1 MKERTGGGHLLR
13 VLGLAFGLAL
23 GLGGM
28 IGGGILRTP
37 GEVLAEVPSI
47 WLVLGLWA
55 AAAVHS
61 ALTGN
66 IVAELMTAVPR
77 SGGLFNV
84 AERAFGAFGGLLVG
98 WTDWLLNVAALAAL
112 SIALAEFLLLAAPSL
127 GDHATA
133 IALSACLLFTAIN
146 WIGVREGS
154 RAQIA
159 TSAAKAALLV
169 GIVILIFLWS
179 PGAGSADTAGASA
192 GAIGFAAAITAYQLI
207 IGAYNGWSYTGYFAE
222 EDRAPQRNIPRSL
235 FGSILAVAAIYLVMN
250 AALVHA
256 LPLDRLAGAELP
268 LALALEDMSGPWAVT
283 AVAAI
288 AIVTVIGTIN
298 ASIMIATRIL
308 HGLGRDHFLP
318 APVAHVNRGGT
329 PDVALLLTAAAAC
342 AMILTGTFETAFL
355 LLGALALLIY
365 ALIDIAYF
373 VLRWREPDLP
383 RPYRAKLHPLL
394 PALALLLDLG
404 VLVAVLAGDLRQALF
419 IAAAV
424 AICIPLTLLARR
436 ARRAAPA

>member
-1 MKERTGGGHLLR
+1 MTDRRQGQLLR

-37 GEVLAEVPSI
+37 GEVFAEVPSV
-47 WLVLGLWA
+47 WLVLALWA

-66 IVAELMTAVPR
+66 IVAEVMTSVPR

-84 AERAFGAFGGLLVG
+84 AERAFGEFGALLVG

-112 SIALAEFLLLAAPSL
+112 SIALAEFLVLAAPAL
-127 GDHATA
+127 APHGTA

-169 GIVILIFLWS
+169 AIMVLIFLWS
-179 PGAGSADTAGASA
+179 PGAGSASDAGAPA
-192 GAIGFAAAITAYQLI
+192 GPVGFAAAVIAYQLI
-207 IGAYNGWSYTGYFAE
+207 VGAYNGWSYTGYFAE
-222 EDRAPQRNIPRSL
+222 EDRAPERNIPRSL
-235 FGSILAVAAIYLVMN
+235 FGSILAVAAIYIVMN
-250 AALVHA
+250 AALIHA
-256 LPLDRLAGAELP
+256 LPLERLAGAELP
-268 LALALEDMSGPWAVT
+268 LALALQDMFGPWAMT
-283 AVAAI
+283 AVALV

-298 ASIMIATRIL
+298 ASLMIATRIL
-308 HGLGRDHFLP
+308 HGLGRDNFLP
-318 APVAHVNRGGT
+318 GAVAHVNRGGT
-329 PDVALLLTAAAAC
+329 PDVALLLTAAVAA
-342 AMILTGTFETAFL
+342 AMILTGSFETVFL
-355 LLGALALLIY
+355 LLGALALFVY
-365 ALIDIAYF
+365 ALIDIAFF
-373 VLRWREPDLP
+373 VLRWREPGLP
-383 RPYRAKLHPLL
+383 RPYRAKLYPLL
-394 PALALLLDLG
+394 PALALLLDVG

-419 IAAAV
+419 MAAAV
-424 AICIPLTLLARR
+424 AICIPLTLATRR
-436 ARRAAPA
+436 TRRAA